1 MSESEKKEVK
11 VTRTDE
17 KGQEKTHI
25 YTESHIERTP
35 AGDNIHVMTKEEE
48 ELSIKAKR
56 AGMAFQDLITSAV
69 DKAKAVTKEKTKGLA
84 KQANE
89 VGAGGV
95 SAAVDA
101 KDIAH
106 LGPMVE
112 ELARHFEGTMNEM
125 RQYSYTDQADLL
137 TGYKKLLEEQIKV
150 IDARLHYIKRL

>member
-84 KQANE
+84 
-89 VGAGGV
+89 
-95 SAAVDA
+95 
-101 KDIAH
+101 
-106 LGPMVE
+106 
-112 ELARHFEGTMNEM
+112 RHFEGTMNEM

-137 TGYKKLLEEQIKV
+137 TGYKKLVEEKINV
-150 IDARLHYIKRL
+150 TDAR

>member
-11 VTRTDE
+11 VTHTDDM
-17 KGQEKTHI
+17 GQEKTDI
-25 YTESHIERTP
+25 YTESHIERTS
-35 AGDNIHVMTKEEE
+35 AGGDIHVMTKEEE

-69 DKAKAVTKEKTKGLA
+69 DKAKAVTKEKTKGIA
-84 KQANE
+84 KQATE
-89 VGAGGV
+89 VGASSV
-95 SAAVDA
+95 SAAADS
-101 KDIAH
+101 KDIAR

-137 TGYKKLLEEQIKV
+137 TGYKKLLEEQIRV
-150 IDARLHYIKRL
+150 IDSRLHYIKRL